1 MEHPGVIIGLAAMWV
16 LFLVTWTIPAFRRH
30 ESHEAWASL
39 TLSAFIS
46 LLFLVYSSAWETR
59 TIDSLI
65 IPAIALQ
72 VIALALV
79 AGAFH
84 SLRSMDRPLDIKDQ
98 APAVARNGVYRI
110 TNHPMYAGVAL
121 WAVSIGMGRFSPP
134 SATLAGLVVV
144 LTIVAA
150 ITENTYNVRKF
161 GKCYTEYTRSLP
173 LQRVCA
179 KLQRTTSRQSTERN
193 KSA

>member
-30 ESHEAWASL
+30 EPHEAWASL

-46 LLFLVYSSAWETR
+46 LLFLVYSGTWETGKV
-59 TIDSLI
+59 DSLV

-98 APAVARNGVYRI
+98 APAVARSGVYRI
-110 TNHPMYAGVAL
+110 MNHPMYVGVAL
-121 WAVSIGMGRFSPP
+121 WAVSIGMGRFSPA
-134 SATLAGLVVV
+134 SATLAGVVV
-144 LTIVAA
+144 ALTIIAA
-150 ITENTYNVRKF
+150 ITEDAYNVRKF
-161 GKCYTEYTRSLP
+161 GECYTEYTRSLP
-173 LQRVCA
+173 LQRLCA
-179 KLQRTTSRQSTERN
+179 KLQRTPGR
-193 KSA
+193 